1 MNGSTNSVKKTLETG
16 ISYRIKRN
24 MIKAVSA
31 VSVSAIIGDNM
42 IMAFEFSTLGIS
54 FIIAFLLQ
62 P

>member
-1 MNGSTNSVKKTLETG
+1 VNGSTNSVKKTLETG
-16 ISYRIKRN
+16 ISSRIKRN
-24 MIKAVSA
+24 MTKAVSA
-31 VSVSAIIGDNM
+31 VRVSATIGDNM